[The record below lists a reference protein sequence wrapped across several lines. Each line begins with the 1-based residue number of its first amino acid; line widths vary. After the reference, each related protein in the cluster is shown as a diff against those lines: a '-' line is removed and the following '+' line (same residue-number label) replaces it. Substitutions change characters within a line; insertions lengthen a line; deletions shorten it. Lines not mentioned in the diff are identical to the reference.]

1 LPLTYTLDKPNP
13 NLDLLGGNPEKRFLN
28 RELSWLAFNERVL
41 EESENKSHPLF
52 ERVKFL
58 SISASNLDEFHMVRV
73 AGLKAQVAAGVKSP
87 TKDSMTPRQQLIAI
101 HERVKRLTNHQQK
114 IWNNLTEE
122 LRENGLS
129 ILESD
134 ELEKNEIDWL
144 DNYFME
150 DIFPV
155 LTPLAVDPV
164 HPFPFIPNFGL
175 TMALELSRSSDNRTL
190 NGLLPLPG
198 QIKRFINLPGDKGRF
213 IILEKIII
221 LNIGK
226 LFPGFNIN
234 EVGAF
239 RIIRD
244 SDIEILEEAE
254 DLVRVFETALKRRR
268 RGNVIRLAIESSMQK
283 DLQTFVTGNIGVNKE
298 DTSTLEGMLG
308 LDRISELI
316 SESRPDLMFKPFDIR
331 FPERIRDFSGD
342 CFAAIQSK
350 DIVVHHPFESF
361 DVVVQFLRQAARDP
375 QVVAIKQTLYRTS
388 ENSPIV
394 RALIEAAESGKSVT
408 AMVELKA
415 RFDEEANI
423 RWSRELERAG
433 VQVVYGFIDLKTH
446 AKISMVVRREGKSLK
461 TYAHF
466 GTGNYHSTNARTYT
480 DLSYFTDDFD
490 LCQDTGKI
498 FNYMTGFAPP
508 EALAK
513 IKVSPINLR
522 KTLLD
527 LIREE
532 IAHSYAGRPA
542 HIWAKL
548 NNLVD
553 GQIID
558 ALYEASQ
565 AGVQIKLVVRA
576 ICCLRPGIPGLS
588 ENIEV
593 KSIVGRF
600 LEHGRILVCGAG
612 KKLPSISAKVYI
624 TSADWMPRNLDRRV
638 EVLVPI
644 ENVTVKQQILDQIM
658 VANLLDTTQSWS
670 MQDDGKYSRVIH
682 KKETRSFSAHNYF
695 MTNPSLSGRGSA
707 LKDVDVIP
715 SPQSNKNL

>member
-1 LPLTYTLDKPNP
+1 
-13 NLDLLGGNPEKRFLN
+13 
-28 RELSWLAFNERVL
+28 
-41 EESENKSHPLF
+41 
-52 ERVKFL
+52 
-58 SISASNLDEFHMVRV
+58 MVRV

-101 HERVKRLTNHQQK
+101 HERVRRLTNHQQE
-114 IWNNLTEE
+114 IWNNLTNE
-122 LRENGLS
+122 LGDNGLS
-129 ILESD
+129 ILEID

-175 TMALELSRSSDNRTL
+175 TLALELSRSSDNRNL

-198 QIKRFINLPGDKGRF
+198 QIKRFINLPGDNGRF
-213 IILEKIII
+213 IILEKVII
-221 LNIGK
+221 LNIAK
-226 LFPGFNIN
+226 LFPGFSIK

-268 RGNVIRLAIESSMQK
+268 RGNIIRLTIESSMQD
-283 DLQTFVTGNIGVNKE
+283 DLRTFVTNNIGVHKE
-298 DTSTLEGMLG
+298 DTSTLGGILG

-316 SESRPDLMFKPFDIR
+316 SESRPDLMFKSFDIR

-423 RWSRELERAG
+423 HWSRELERAG

-446 AKISMVVRREGKSLK
+446 AKISMVVRREGTSLK

-466 GTGNYHSTNARTYT
+466 GTGNYHPINARIYT

-490 LCQDTGKI
+490 LCQDAGKI

-508 EALAK
+508 EALEK

-532 IAHSYAGRPA
+532 IDHAYAGRPA

-565 AGVQIKLVVRA
+565 AGVQIKLIVRA
-576 ICCLRPGIPGLS
+576 ICCLRPGVPGLS

-600 LEHGRILVCGAG
+600 LEHARILVCGAG
-612 KKLPSISAKVYI
+612 KELPSASAKVYI

-658 VANLLDTTQSWS
+658 VANLMDTIQTWT
-670 MQDDGKYSRVIH
+670 MQNDGKYSRIINDKDV
-682 KKETRSFSAHNYF
+682 KSFSAHDYF

-707 LKDVDVIP
+707 LKNVDVIP
-715 SPQSNKNL
+715 SPQSSENL